1 MMGQT
6 DIEAGDLNSRH
17 PDMTVQESKR
27 HQQRKE
33 TLKWISE
40 NALSALRLAW
50 RGVDDPIIRR
60 LR

>member
-6 DIEAGDLNSRH
+6 DIEACDLNSRR
-17 PDMTVQESKR
+17 PDMTTQESKR
-27 HQQRKE
+27 DQQRKE
-33 TLKWISE
+33 TLKWITE

-50 RGVDDPIIRR
+50 RGVDDPMTRR

>member
-6 DIEAGDLNSRH
+6 DIEAGDLNSRR
-17 PDMTVQESKR
+17 PDMTAQESKR

-40 NALSALRLAW
+40 NALSTLRLAW
-50 RGVDDPIIRR
+50 RSVNDPIIRR
-60 LR
+60 LK